1 MKKEDN
7 ADDNLYNVSNYSD
20 SDLFD
25 MLDLA
30 NPTDRELEAKILM
43 NIDKYDSLSDPSAKH
58 LKRFFEDVYKHFYDT
73 EEDDDDMTENITLS
87 EGFTTVDEV
96 ELTSKSNRA
105 EENQGSRGNNITQ
118 TSNKSAA
125 NPLQVSQLSQVKSVL
140 NPLLKETQKR
150 VIHLDSSYR
159 DFDNYPSSTNYLI
172 NLSEVL
178 NNVVAIRL
186 HSISIPYSWYN
197 ISNVYNANYFTL
209 AGVTPGVKGVYNFKF
224 EVSPGTYSIDEL
236 MVALKSSIA
245 DLAAKTPEVNFGN
258 TTVKYNPI
266 TSKFELI
273 LDIKNVFTEPQF
285 YLYFDYS
292 TNAFDA
298 IERKKSI
305 SGFIGFS
312 DNVIPYRIAMP
323 TPSGVDGVVVPV
335 ENTYTMNSIYSNFQY
350 VYNATSYA
358 YNPTSDAID
367 SGFNPNTVF
376 EVIVD
381 SPEIKDISG
390 NVITPA
396 IPGNNY
402 FTIINYVGPGNYV
415 IGETEALNTV
425 KISFID
431 VSGNYTRGTIMEAV
445 NRSLLTN
452 DNLTQNS
459 VLQIFDISYNNVD
472 LNGDKTTITMQRF
485 HLIFSLEPKSITYV
499 ENMKQIILFPDE
511 SDFAYPL
518 WTGENSVFMFDTDT
532 TFHQPNSIKGD
543 VSPINTR
550 YVIDSSA
557 SLMLQCTKPLYDTS
571 YTNFIY
577 KFPQSGTNGYPDGYL
592 MNDYIGVQNYTDQYL
607 NSVINTKIISNLDY
621 PETPK
626 QHIGSNIFYDVGSN
640 RVRMQF
646 DILLQFDQTDYTLEM
661 ANCFLYKVPL
671 IDCNDIIT
679 ITDASNNK
687 FTDTSA
693 NTLFSLGSFQ
703 VNDSNNRIVVRPKAG
718 RGVSNIDP
726 YTIYFKN
733 GGYRS
738 PSALVSMVNRA
749 FCNIQGLS
757 DMSGNSLNGLNMTQS
772 KLTYDISGSDIAW
785 TFTYVIINKITDQD
799 YKVVFDDTK
808 IDYVGTTYEGIT
820 TIGTSWKAYFGF
832 NDTSYNLISNN
843 ANGYTSEIVSDSD
856 VYVDEDAM
864 ITIDAS
870 NNTFLFSPYSDI
882 SGLYDPNYTA
892 EINITI
898 PLGKYG
904 LYQFYNEVNNI
915 LNTEPETDGSFMY
928 SYFDDNGDE
937 YTVFQINI
945 NKTYSA
951 KDYELIFFD
960 EQASVL
966 GQACNITANSV
977 QPTTWDVTLGWLLG
991 YRKYNRYPLIPTNIN
1006 NNLYT
1011 VSNQYTYDPNTGI
1024 ITLTGDTN
1032 LDLNI
1037 FKNFYLIVDDFTQ
1050 NHLNDGLITGIRKNP
1065 NADRPSY
1072 SSRGT
1077 RVENPITGNYQ
1088 SSIFNSIQPGM
1099 GLSEKQLYAANI
1111 IAEENQV
1118 YQTTMIYSDPPYVKD
1133 MFALI
1138 PLKVGSLS
1146 HGDYYTE
1153 YGGTLQDN
1161 DRKYFGPVN
1170 ITKMNIKLLNDHGD
1184 VLDLNGGNWS
1194 FSIVFE
1200 YLYNFKGI

>member
-25 MLDLA
+25 MLDLT

-73 EEDDDDMTENITLS
+73 GDEEEYDMTENITLS
-87 EGFTTVDEV
+87 EGFTTGDEV
-96 ELTSKSNRA
+96 ELSGKSNRA
-105 EENQGSRGNNITQ
+105 EENQGSRGNNTTQ
-118 TSNKSAA
+118 TSNATAA

-159 DFDNYPSSTNYLI
+159 DFENYPSSTNYLI

-186 HSISIPYSWYN
+186 HSISVPYAWYN
-197 ISNVYNANYFTL
+197 ISNIYNANYFILT
-209 AGVTPGVKGVYNFKF
+209 GVTPGVKGVYEFKF

-236 MVALKSSIA
+236 MTALGDSIKTV
-245 DLAAKTPEVNFGN
+245 AAKYPEVNFG
-258 TTVKYNPI
+258 TTSVKYNVI
-266 TSKFELI
+266 TSKLELI

-285 YLYFDYS
+285 YMYFNYS

-298 IERKKSI
+298 IERNKSI

-312 DNVIPYRIAMP
+312 DNVIPNRIAMP
-323 TPSGVDGVVVPV
+323 TPSGVDGVIVPV

-350 VYNATSYA
+350 VYNATSAVY
-358 YNPTSDAID
+358 PIP
-367 SGFNPNTVF
+367 SGFNPNSVF

-381 SPEIKDISG
+381 SPAIKNASG
-390 NVITPA
+390 GVITPA

-402 FTIINYVGPGNYV
+402 FTIINYEGPGNYV

-452 DNLTQNS
+452 DKLTQNS
-459 VLQIFDISYNNVD
+459 VLQMFDISYNSVD
-472 LNGDKTTITMQRF
+472 LSGSKTTIAMQRF
-485 HLIFSLEPKSITYV
+485 QLIYSLEPKSITYV
-499 ENMKQIILFPDE
+499 ENMKQIVLFPDE
-511 SDFAYPL
+511 SSFAYPL
-518 WTGENSVFMFDTDT
+518 WTGGNSVFMFDSDT
-532 TFHQPNSIKGD
+532 TFHQPNSIRGD
-543 VSPINTR
+543 ISPINTR

-557 SLMLQCTKPLYDTS
+557 SLMLQCTKPHYTTS
-571 YTNFIY
+571 YTNFTY
-577 KFPQSGTNGYPDGYL
+577 TFEKSSDAGYPDGYS
-592 MNDYIGVQNYTDQYL
+592 MNDYIGVKNYTDQYL
-607 NSVINTKIISNLDY
+607 TSVINSTIQAIDISNGY
-621 PETPK
+621 VNP
-626 QHIGSNIFYDVGSN
+626 NIFYDVGSN
-640 RVRMQF
+640 KVRMQF
-646 DILLQFDQTDYTLEM
+646 DMLIQFDQTDYILDLSG
-661 ANCFLYKVPL
+661 CFLSDVKFINKQQ
-671 IDCNDIIT
+671 IDISSSSMNVFDGSSNALSTQYII
-679 ITDASNNK
+679 DNSNNK
-687 FTDTSA
+687 M
-693 NTLFSLGSFQ
+693 
-703 VNDSNNRIVVRPKAG
+703 VVTPRSG
-718 RGVSNIDP
+718 QGNSMVDP
-726 YTIYFKN
+726 YTLYFKN
-733 GGYRS
+733 GTYRS
-738 PSALVSMVNRA
+738 AAALSSMANRA
-749 FCNIQGLS
+749 FCNIQGLA
-757 DMSGNSLNGLNMTQS
+757 DTDGVSLNGLNMTQT
-772 KLTYDISGSDIAW
+772 KLTYDMSGSNIVW
-785 TFTYVIINKITDQD
+785 TFTYVIINKMTDQD
-799 YKVVFDDTK
+799 YKVVFADTK
-808 IDYVGTTYEGIT
+808 TTYVGIT
-820 TIGTSWKAYFGF
+820 TGTSWKAYFGF
-832 NDTSYNLISNN
+832 NDTSYNLVSSNV
-843 ANGYTSEIVSDSD
+843 NGYTSEIVSDND
-856 VYVDEDAM
+856 VYVDQDAM

-882 SGLYDPNYTA
+882 SGLYDPNNTSD
-892 EINITI
+892 ITI
-898 PLGKYG
+898 TLPPGQYG
-904 LYQFYNEVNNI
+904 LYQLYNEVNNI
-915 LNTEPETDGSFMY
+915 MNASIETDGSFMY
-928 SYFDDNGDE
+928 SYFDENGGE

-945 NKTYSA
+945 NKVYSA

-960 EQASVL
+960 EEKAVL
-966 GQACNITANSV
+966 EQVNNITSNSF
-977 QPTTWDVTLGWLLG
+977 QSITWDVTIGWLLG
-991 YRKYNRYPLIPTNIN
+991 YRKYNRYMLMPTYIN
-1006 NNLYT
+1006 NYLY
-1011 VSNQYTYDPNTGI
+1011 VISNKYTYDADTEI
-1024 ITLTGDTN
+1024 ITLNGDTN

-1037 FKNFYLIVDDFTQ
+1037 FKNLYLIVDDFTQ

-1077 RVENPITGNYQ
+1077 RVENPITGRYQ

-1099 GLSEKQLYAANI
+1099 GMSEKQLYAANT

>member
-1 MKKEDN
+1 MQKEDN

-73 EEDDDDMTENITLS
+73 VEGEDDDYMTENITLS
-87 EGFTTVDEV
+87 EGFTTGDEV
-96 ELTSKSNRA
+96 ELSGKSNRA
-105 EENQGSRGNNITQ
+105 EENQGSRGNNTTQ
-118 TSNKSAA
+118 TSNATAA

-159 DFDNYPSSTNYLI
+159 DFENYPSSTNYLI

-186 HSISIPYSWYN
+186 HSISVPYAWYN
-197 ISNVYNANYFTL
+197 ISNTYKANYFIL
-209 AGVTPGVKGVYNFKF
+209 AGVTPGVKGVYEFKF

-236 MVALKSSIA
+236 MTALGDSIKAVAAEK
-245 DLAAKTPEVNFGN
+245 PEVNFG
-258 TTVKYNPI
+258 TTSVKYNVI
-266 TSKFELI
+266 TSKLELI

-285 YLYFDYS
+285 YMYFNYS
-292 TNAFDA
+292 TNAFHA
-298 IERKKSI
+298 TERKKSI

-312 DNVIPYRIAMP
+312 DNVIPNRIAIP
-323 TPSGVDGVVVPV
+323 TPSGVAGVIVPV

-350 VYNATSYA
+350 VYNATHAVNSP
-358 YNPTSDAID
+358 NG
-367 SGFNPNTVF
+367 GFDPNNVF

-381 SPEIKDISG
+381 SPAIKDASGSVIS
-390 NVITPA
+390 PA

-402 FTIINYVGPGNYV
+402 FTIINYEGPGNYV

-452 DNLTQNS
+452 EKLTQNS
-459 VLQIFDISYNNVD
+459 VLQVFDISYNNVD
-472 LNGDKTTITMQRF
+472 LSGVPTTITMQRF
-485 HLIFSLEPKSITYV
+485 QLIFSLEPKSIVYV
-499 ENMKQIILFPDE
+499 ENMKQIVLFPNE
-511 SDFAYPL
+511 SSFAYPL
-518 WTGENSVFMFDTDT
+518 WTGENSVFMFDSDT
-532 TFHQPNSIKGD
+532 TFHQPNSIRGD
-543 VSPINTR
+543 ISPINTR

-557 SLMLQCTKPLYDTS
+557 SLMLQCTKSLYDNS
-571 YTNFIY
+571 YNNFTY
-577 KFPQSGTNGYPDGYL
+577 TFEDSSGGGYTAGYS
-592 MNDYIGVQNYTDQYL
+592 MNDYIGVKNYTDQYL
-607 NSVINTKIISNLDY
+607 TSVINSTIQAIDISKGYVN
-621 PETPK
+621 P
-626 QHIGSNIFYDVGSN
+626 NIFYDVGSN
-640 RVRMQF
+640 KVRMQF
-646 DILLQFDQTDYTLEM
+646 DMLIQFDQTDYKLDLSG
-661 ANCFLYKVPL
+661 CFLSGLYFINISTIDISGGSTNVFTGSSNALSLSIPL
-671 IDCNDIIT
+671 T
-679 ITDASNNK
+679 IVDNSNNK
-687 FTDTSA
+687 MVVTPRSGQG
-693 NTLFSLGSFQ
+693 NSGVGS
-703 VNDSNNRIVVRPKAG
+703 
-718 RGVSNIDP
+718 
-726 YTIYFKN
+726 YTVYFKN
-733 GGYRS
+733 GKYRS
-738 PSALVSMVNRA
+738 AEALITMVNTVFRG
-749 FCNIQGLS
+749 IQGIS
-757 DMSGNSLNGLNMTQS
+757 DMSGNALNGLNMTQT
-772 KLTYDISGSDIAW
+772 KLSYIITGSNIVW
-785 TFTYVIINKITDQD
+785 KFTYVIINKMTDQD
-799 YKVVFDDTK
+799 YKVVFNDTK
-808 IDYVGTTYEGIT
+808 NTYQGRLTPPEK
-820 TIGTSWKAYFGF
+820 GTSWKAYFGF
-832 NDTSYNLISNN
+832 NDTSYNLVSSYVNDF
-843 ANGYTSEIVSDSD
+843 TSEIVSDND
-856 VYVDEDAM
+856 VYVDTNKM

-870 NNTFLFSPYSDI
+870 NNTLLFSPYSNI
-882 SGLYDPNYTA
+882 KGLYDENNTS
-892 EINITI
+892 EIIITI
-898 PLGKYG
+898 PSGNYG

-915 LNTEPETDGSFMY
+915 LNASLETDGSFMY
-928 SYFDDNGDE
+928 SDFDDNGDE

-945 NKTYSA
+945 NKIYSA

-960 EQASVL
+960 EEKAVL
-966 GQACNITANSV
+966 EQVTNITSNSF
-977 QPTTWDVTLGWLLG
+977 QSITWDVTIGWLLG
-991 YRKYNRYPLIPTNIN
+991 YRKYNRYMLMPTYIN
-1006 NNLYT
+1006 NYLY
-1011 VSNQYTYDPNTGI
+1011 VISNQYTYDAYTDI

-1037 FKNFYLIVDDFTQ
+1037 FKNLYLIVDDYTQ

-1077 RVENPITGNYQ
+1077 RVENPITGRYQ
-1088 SSIFNSIQPGM
+1088 ASIFNSIQPGM
-1099 GLSEKQLYAANI
+1099 GTSENQLYAANI

>member
-73 EEDDDDMTENITLS
+73 EEEDDDDMAENITLS
-87 EGFTTVDEV
+87 EGFTTGDEV
-96 ELTSKSNRA
+96 ELSGKSNRA
-105 EENQGSRGNNITQ
+105 EENQGSRGNNIIQ
-118 TSNKSAA
+118 TSNKAA
-125 NPLQVSQLSQVKSVL
+125 ADPLQVSQLTQVKSVL

-159 DFDNYPSSTNYLI
+159 DFENYPSSTNYLI

-186 HSISIPYSWYN
+186 HSISVPYTWYN
-197 ISNVYNANYFTL
+197 ISNIYNANYFTL
-209 AGVTPGVKGVYNFKF
+209 SGVTPGVKGVYDFKF

-236 MVALKSSIA
+236 VAALKASIA
-245 DLAAKTPEVNFGN
+245 DVAAGKPEVNFGN

-335 ENTYTMNSIYSNFQY
+335 ENTYTINSIYSNFQY
-350 VYNATSYA
+350 VYNATSAVYPI
-358 YNPTSDAID
+358 N
-367 SGFNPNTVF
+367 SGFNPNSVF

-381 SPEIKDISG
+381 SPAIKDVSG

-402 FTIINYVGPGNYV
+402 FTIINYEGPGNYV
-415 IGETEALNTV
+415 MDETVALNTI

-452 DNLTQNS
+452 DNLTQNAT
-459 VLQIFDISYNNVD
+459 LQVFDISYNSVD
-472 LNGDKTTITMQRF
+472 LSGVPTKITMQRF
-485 HLIFSLEPKSITYV
+485 QLIFSLEPKSITYV
-499 ENMKQIILFPDE
+499 ENMKQIVLFPDE
-511 SDFAYPL
+511 SDFTYPL
-518 WTGENSVFMFDTDT
+518 WTGENSVFMFDSNI
-532 TFHQPNSIKGD
+532 TFNQPNSIVGD
-543 VSPINTR
+543 ISPINTR
-550 YVIDSSA
+550 YVIDSA
-557 SLMLQCTKPLYDTS
+557 PTLKLQCTKPFYTTS
-571 YTNFIY
+571 YTNFTY
-577 KFPQSGTNGYPDGYL
+577 TFPKSSDSGYPSGYSL
-592 MNDYIGVQNYTDQYL
+592 NDYIGVKNYTNQYL
-607 NSVINTKIISNLDY
+607 TSVINSTINAIDISNGY
-621 PETPK
+621 VNP
-626 QHIGSNIFYDVGSN
+626 NIFYDIGTN
-640 RVRMQF
+640 KVRMQF
-646 DILLQFDQTDYTLEM
+646 DILIQFDETDYKLNLTG
-661 ANCFLYKVPL
+661 CFLSSVNFINKTQIDISNGSTNVFAGSSNALSIPL
-671 IDCNDIIT
+671 TIDNT
-679 ITDASNNK
+679 NNK
-687 FTDTSA
+687 
-693 NTLFSLGSFQ
+693 
-703 VNDSNNRIVVRPKAG
+703 IVVTPQPG
-718 RGVSNIDP
+718 QGNSIVVP
-726 YTIYFKN
+726 YTLYFKN
-733 GGYRS
+733 GVYRS
-738 PSALVSMVNRA
+738 ASALASMANRA
-749 FCNIQGLS
+749 FCNVQGLA
-757 DMSGNSLNGLNMTQS
+757 DTSGNSLNGLNMTQT
-772 KLTYDISGSDIAW
+772 KLSYIMTGSNIVW
-785 TFTYVIINKITDQD
+785 TFTYVIINKMTDQD
-799 YKVVFDDTK
+799 YKVVFNDT
-808 IDYVGTTYEGIT
+808 ITTYTATTYDGIT
-820 TIGTSWKAYFGF
+820 TTGTSWKAYFGF
-832 NDTSYNLISNN
+832 DNASYNLISSNL
-843 ANGYTSEIVSDSD
+843 NGYTSEIVSDSD
-856 VYVDEDAM
+856 VYVNPAAM

-882 SGLYDPNYTA
+882 SGLYDPSNTS
-892 EINITI
+892 EILVTM
-898 PLGKYG
+898 PSGKYG
-904 LYQFYNEVNNI
+904 LYQFYNEVNSI
-915 LNTEPETDGSFMY
+915 LNTNIETDGSFMY
-928 SYFDDNGDE
+928 SYFDENSDE

-945 NKTYSA
+945 NKIYSA

-960 EQASVL
+960 EQAAVL
-966 GQACNITANSV
+966 GDVCNITGNSV
-977 QPTTWDVTLGWLLG
+977 QSTTWDVTLGWLLG
-991 YRKYNRYPLIPTNIN
+991 YRKYNRYALMPMNIN
-1006 NNLYT
+1006 NNLYV
-1011 VSNQYTYDPNTGI
+1011 VSNQYTYDNNTGV
-1024 ITLTGDTN
+1024 ITLTGDTTV
-1032 LDLNI
+1032 DLNI
-1037 FKNFYLIVDDFTQ
+1037 FKNLYLIVDDFTQ

-1065 NADRPSY
+1065 NADRPIY

-1077 RVENPITGNYQ
+1077 RVQNPITGNYQ
-1088 SSIFNSIQPGM
+1088 ASIFNSIQPGM
-1099 GLSEKQLYAANI
+1099 GVSEKQLYAANI